1 MQQRF
6 RTTRG
11 ELFSEPGFTRPVRES
26 GVTTKILLAK
36 LFRDR
41 SGLDHVARS
50 PGHMTDARRGPVDA
64 DVDVIV

>member
-1 MQQRF
+1 MQRRF
-6 RTTRG
+6 RTTCG
-11 ELFSEPGFTRPVRES
+11 KLFSEPGFTRPVPKV
-26 GVTTKILLAK
+26 GVATKILLAK
-36 LFRDR
+36 LFRNR